1 LSGFKQEI
9 FCWQRY
15 FHPVKQK
22 PMRKAFNLKNTAGY
36 VVLITILVAL
46 LYLLLESRERSQK
59 INNALKQISAP
70 AKQ

>member
-1 LSGFKQEI
+1 
-9 FCWQRY
+9 
-15 FHPVKQK
+15 
-22 PMRKAFNLKNTAGY
+22 MRKAFNLKNTAGY
-36 VVLITILVAL
+36 VALITILVVL